1 MKAALEAAFPA
12 VEWQPDAETGGWCGR
27 NRRTWVYVWAEGTR
41 YHCRAEFEHRGGG
54 VGPTPEEAVR
64 LALADLGAKWRDYT
78 ERVVGALGK
87 WGQP

>member
-1 MKAALEAAFPA
+1 MIDQLKAAFPA

-41 YHCRAEFEHRGGG
+41 YHCWAELERRGGG
-54 VGPTPEEAVR
+54 VGSMPEEAVR
-64 LALADLGAKWRDYT
+64 AALVDLEDQTLKWA
-78 ERVVGALGK
+78 ERVASALRK